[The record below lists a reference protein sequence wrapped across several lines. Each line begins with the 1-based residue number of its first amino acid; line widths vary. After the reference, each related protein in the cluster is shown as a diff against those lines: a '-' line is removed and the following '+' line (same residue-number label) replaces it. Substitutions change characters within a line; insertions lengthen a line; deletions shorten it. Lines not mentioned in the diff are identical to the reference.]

1 MTVDELTKHY
11 HRLYHDPKFK
21 AYYNP
26 QNDSTMAWQQALVR
40 SNRYGNDADFSG
52 APAGANQPHNNLQTS
67 KAVYIWLRT
76 A

>member
-1 MTVDELTKHY
+1 MTVDELAKHK
-11 HRLYHDPKFK
+11 HLLYHDHNFK

-26 QNDSTMAWQQALVR
+26 IDDSNTPWQQALVR
-40 SNRYGNDADFSG
+40 SNRYGHDEDFSG
-52 APAGANQPHNNLQTS
+52 APAGANKPHNNLQPS

>member
-1 MTVDELTKHY
+1 MTVEELARHV
-11 HRLYHDPKFK
+11 HLLYHDPSFK

-26 QNDSTMAWQQALVR
+26 LADSSIAWQQALVR
-40 SNRYGNDADFSG
+40 SNRYGHDADFSG
-52 APAGANQPHNNLQTS
+52 APAGANHPHNNMQSS